1 MPGLQTQHHH
11 HPVPCL
17 SHGDSRH
24 SLCVVMEALVL
35 ARSRFTERGAGPS
48 LTAGQC
54 LVLPLGCAAGQGG
67 DAAVVRAMG
76 GWGRL
81 GAVGTCPGTATCS
94 TVLQDTAGSG
104 AGTPSCPLQH
114 HTSYM
119 SSLNAFLLVF
129 FGRPL
134 H

>member
-1 MPGLQTQHHH
+1 ML
-11 HPVPCL
+11 
-17 SHGDSRH
+17 D
-24 SLCVVMEALVL
+24 
-35 ARSRFTERGAGPS
+35 RSGFTEREAGPS

-67 DAAVVRAMG
+67 DAAVVHAMR
-76 GWGRL
+76 GWGSL

-94 TVLQDTAGSG
+94 TVLQDTAGIG
-104 AGTPSCPLQH
+104 AGMPACPFQH
-114 HTSYM
+114 HTSYV